1 MEDYTDDAGACPLT
15 DLPAACLRGILQC
28 LWPDARDAAAFAC
41 CCSTI
46 RTLCDDQLLWRELLV
61 KRYGERVIPG
71 MKPTPGAFAAQ
82 RRLAVLHQAPKH
94 HHSMA
99 VC

>member
-1 MEDYTDDAGACPLT
+1 MAASAEDAAGCPLT

-61 KRYGERVIPG
+61 RRYGETVIPG
-71 MKPTPGAFAAQ
+71 MKPTPGACAEC
-82 RRLAVLHQAPKH
+82 LCPAVPRHCLQQQ
-94 HHSMA
+94 HHSTYS
-99 VC
+99 

>member
-1 MEDYTDDAGACPLT
+1 MADSAEAAGACHLT

-46 RTLCDDQLLWRELLV
+46 RNLCDDQLLWRELLV

-71 MKPTPGAFAAQ
+71 MKPTLGAFAVWL
-82 RRLAVLHQAPKH
+82 RLAVLH
-94 HHSMA
+94 
-99 VC
+99 